1 MTVAAERLLLTPVA
15 DADTDD
21 LVLLHSD
28 PNVSYWYAGAWST
41 ACAREWS
48 SAMAGRW
55 RQEGTGKWMARL
67 RPDGTLVGRGGLR
80 RVDLEGEATLEPGWT
95 PRDAARGHG
104 YATEISRA
112 ALDVAVGDRQAQP
125 VVAPTEVHNHASASR
140 DEASEHA
147 GARTHTYDSSVTS
160 AESAGTGGR
169 TRRGSRT
176 PAGPS
181 RRGVT
186 SQQPRHHMCACA
198 HRSRKGVWYHQ
209 RSHQGARS
217 SRGDAP
223 PGGSQF
229 HAASRP
235 LGTDHPPGERTRSRS
250 LGRGTPGH
258 GSLSRHLCHSP

>member
-41 ACAREWS
+41 AQAREWS

-55 RQEGTGKWMARL
+55 RQEGIGKWMARL

-112 ALDVAVGDRQAQP
+112 ALAVAVGDRQAQR
-125 VVAPTEVHNHASASR
+125 VVAPTEVHNHASQAVMKR
-140 DEASEHA
+140 LNMRARGRTPTTRA
-147 GARTHTYDSSVTS
+147 LPLPRARGQAVVLGGARGPQRGHPV
-160 AESAGTGGR
+160 GG
-169 TRRGSRT
+169 
-176 PAGPS
+176 
-181 RRGVT
+181 
-186 SQQPRHHMCACA
+186 
-198 HRSRKGVWYHQ
+198 
-209 RSHQGARS
+209 
-217 SRGDAP
+217 
-223 PGGSQF
+223 
-229 HAASRP
+229 
-235 LGTDHPPGERTRSRS
+235 
-250 LGRGTPGH
+250 
-258 GSLSRHLCHSP
+258 